1 MGRWVV
7 YLLVLL
13 IAACSGKPA
22 PPSERAAADPPD
34 ERALREW
41 FHPHSPSPMT
51 HEGKALTGSV
61 PPPPPIP
68 FPPGDP
74 FARAGLGQGPTLRTA
89 QSVRRTVLT
98 PLIDAIA
105 LSEGV
110 DPALVHAVITQE
122 SGYHLRALSPK
133 GAVGLMQLMPATGA
147 RFGVSSIQR
156 ADPAQNIRAGVR
168 YLKWLIQR
176 FNGSIPL
183 AVAGYNAGEG
193 AVQEYGNQVPP
204 YRETQQYVRVVLA
217 HYTRYRQRRRDLA
230 LETRPNAYRL
240 ERASGH
246 PAEAPRDRLRDF
258 SDWGIQ

>member
-1 MGRWVV
+1 MGRALVGLW
-7 YLLVLL
+7 VLL

-22 PPSERAAADPPD
+22 PPSERTATDAD

-41 FHPHSPSPMT
+41 FHPRSPSPMT
-51 HEGKALTGSV
+51 DEGQAIAGSV
-61 PPPPPIP
+61 PRTLPIP

-74 FARAGLGQGPTLRTA
+74 FAAARLGKGPVLSRTLA
-89 QSVRRTVLT
+89 ARRSALA

-110 DPALVHAVITQE
+110 DPALVHAVSTQE
-122 SGYHLRALSPK
+122 SGYNLRALSPK

-156 ADPAQNIRAGVR
+156 ADPVQNLRAGVR

-193 AVQEYGNQVPP
+193 AVQKYGNQVPP
-204 YRETQQYVRVVLA
+204 YRETQNYVRVVLA

-246 PAEAPRDRLRDF
+246 PAEEPRDRLRDF